1 MHVLLS
7 IRPIHV
13 ENILS
18 GKKVFEFRRK
28 LFTRRD
34 IESVLI
40 YCTMPV
46 GRLVAEFKIS
56 EILEDAPDRL
66 WERTASGSGI
76 LKSYFDSYFEGRDRA
91 YALGIGALNIFD
103 TPILPSELIE
113 DFSPP
118 QSYRYVSR
126 ERQLAL
132 F

>member
-1 MHVLLS
+1 MRVLLS

-28 LFTRRD
+28 LFIRRD

-46 GRLVAEFKIS
+46 GKLVAEFKIS

-76 LKSYFDSYFEGRDRA
+76 SRTYFDSYFEGRDRA
-91 YALGIGALNIFD
+91 YALGIGSLNIFEK
-103 TPILPSELIE
+103 PIAPSELIE

-118 QSYRYVSR
+118 QSYRYVPR

>member
-1 MHVLLS
+1 MRVLLS
-7 IRPIHV
+7 IRPVHV

-18 GKKVFEFRRK
+18 GKKIFEFRRRI
-28 LFTRRD
+28 FTRRD

-46 GRLVAEFKIS
+46 GQLVAEFKIS
-56 EILEDAPDRL
+56 EILEDEPDRL

-76 LKSYFDSYFEGRDRA
+76 SKCYFDSYFEGRDRA
-91 YALGIGALNIFD
+91 YALGIGALNIFE
-103 TPILPSELIE
+103 TPIEPGDLID
-113 DFSPP
+113 DFTPP
-118 QSYRYVSR
+118 QSYRYVPN